1 MVHQETC
8 PMRENPPGNLT
19 RFLKY
24 MPHVLKLVRQTHS
37 LYTLAL
43 IVLIIGQ
50 GLLPMV
56 NVWIG
61 KLIIDGVVQAI
72 GSQGAGR
79 DVSKIFYL
87 IGIELAL
94 TVLGVLLSHGRHA
107 LEEIFG
113 GLLSNRVQMLVLGKA
128 TNLDLSFY
136 EDSVFYDKLQRAQQE
151 ASYRPFVL
159 LAQLIQLVQSTI
171 SLSSLLILLVSFKWP
186 IVLVLFIAAIPN
198 LLIQWRYAEAGY
210 LLMSRQTPETR
221 RLGYLGHLLISLTSF
236 KEIKLFGLSNYFLTR
251 YAKLS
256 DKLFRQNKELV
267 VRGNISSLSLTVVGT
282 LGFYG
287 FYFYVIYQTILQII
301 TLGDLTLYSRA
312 FSQSQG
318 YLQAISSSVKG
329 IYEQTLFIS
338 NLFEFLALEPRIKAS
353 PKAVAAPICIESG
366 VEFRN
371 VSFCYP
377 GSDKVVLKNINLEIA
392 PRQTVGL
399 VGENGAG
406 KTTLIKLLC
415 RFYDPCEGEIL
426 IDGVDIREY
435 DVESLH
441 KRIAVIFQDYTQY
454 QLSARENIGLGKVE
468 AIYDDDRIAGAARK
482 SGVDEI
488 IENLPYGY
496 DTVLGRIFEN
506 SRQLSMGE
514 WQKVALARAFMRDAP
529 ILILDEPTASLDAR
543 TEYEIFQKFSQ
554 IAADRVTVLISHRF
568 STVRAADYIVVL
580 NDGQII
586 EQGSHEEL
594 MRMGGKY
601 AQLFNMQADRYR

>member
-1 MVHQETC
+1 
-8 PMRENPPGNLT
+8 MRENPRKLVHS
-19 RFLKY
+19 LAY
-24 MPHVLKLVRQTHS
+24 MPRILELVWQTHPS
-37 LYTLAL
+37 RTLAL
-43 IVLIIGQ
+43 VILTVVQ

-61 KLIIDGVVQAI
+61 KLIIDGIVQAI
-72 GSQGAGR
+72 GSQDAGR
-79 DVSKIFYL
+79 DLSGVFYL
-87 IGIELAL
+87 VGIELGL
-94 TVLGVLLSHGRHA
+94 TVVGVLLSHGRHTVQ
-107 LEEIFG
+107 ETFG
-113 GLLSNRVQMLVLGKA
+113 QLLSNRVQMLILGKA
-128 TNLDLSFY
+128 TSLDLSFY
-136 EDSVFYDKLQRAQQE
+136 EDSVFYDKLQRAQRE
-151 ASYRPFVL
+151 ASYRPLVL
-159 LAQLIQLVQSTI
+159 LSQLIQLVQSTI

-186 IVLVLFIAAIPN
+186 IALVLFVAAIPN
-198 LLIQWRYAEAGY
+198 LLVQWRYAEAGY

-221 RLGYLGHLLISLTSF
+221 RLGYLGHLLTSLTSF

-251 YAKLS
+251 YAELFAR
-256 DKLFRQNKELV
+256 LFRQNKELV
-267 VRGNISSLSLTVVGT
+267 VRRNTSGLGLTVVGT

-353 PKAVAAPICIESG
+353 PKAVAAPICVESG

-377 GSDKVVLKNINLEIA
+377 GSDKAVLKNINLKIA
-392 PRQTVGL
+392 PRQTVAL

-406 KTTLIKLLC
+406 KTTLVKLLS
-415 RFYDPCEGEIL
+415 RLYDPCEGEIL
-426 IDGVDIREY
+426 IDGVDIRKY

-441 KRIAVIFQDYTQY
+441 KRIAIIFQDYTQY

-468 AIYDDDRIAGAARK
+468 AIYDDDRIADAARK
-482 SGVDEI
+482 SGIDEI

-554 IAADRVTVLISHRF
+554 IAADRITILISHRF
-568 STVRAADYIVVL
+568 STVRAADYIAVL

-586 EQGSHEEL
+586 EQGTHQEL
-594 MRMGGKY
+594 MTMGGKY